1 MKANRWLTVA
11 GYLLALYLVL
21 VPLFETT
28 IAIWPFGIG
37 DRQWRF
43 GAVGLYTGAMMTPLL
58 GLLIALVIA
67 LYVRN
72 RGMIRAIVVVG
83 GAAAAVTLL
92 SIPVFLMDAVQLR
105 GDVDANAVTAV
116 NVATGSA
123 VFKMILAIVICG
135 AVAWG
140 GWISRLA
147 DPLGRS
153 TPREGGHRVDV

>member
-105 GDVDANAVTAV
+105 GDVDANSVTAV
-116 NVATGSA
+116 NVAMGSA
-123 VFKMILAIVICG
+123 IFKMILAILICG

-140 GWISRLA
+140 GWISRLT
-147 DPLGRS
+147 DPLGR
-153 TPREGGHRVDV
+153 